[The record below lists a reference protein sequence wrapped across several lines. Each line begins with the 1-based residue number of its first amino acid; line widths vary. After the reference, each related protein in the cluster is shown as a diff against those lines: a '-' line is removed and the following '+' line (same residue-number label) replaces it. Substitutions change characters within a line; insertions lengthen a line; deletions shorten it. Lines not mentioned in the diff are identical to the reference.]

1 MPRNLDRRVE
11 IVFPV
16 EDEELKKKA
25 RHILDLQLADTMK
38 AHCLMPDNTYQKV
51 DKRGKVLLEAQM
63 EFCKEAMER
72 NKEQPTVPKRRFE
85 PGMAPENQ

>member
-1 MPRNLDRRVE
+1 ME